1 MSRNTKTGV
10 TIKKEF
16 VKDKYLEYFLQKE
29 TEICYDEL
37 VDRVRRLSGEIIM
50 DIYDV
55 LKSGNDK
62 KTNTPPSFTFGNPTP
77 SFTFGNPRPSFT
89 FNNPSPS
96 FTFNNPSTFT
106 FGKPHQS
113 FTFNNPTPSFTLGN
127 LKPSGTQIN
136 NMSNCNNT
144 KTVNISSQFTVRTQT
159 TSPLGQPSE
168 HINKDRPEFTFEKT
182 KKPLDT
188 KVRKFSK

>member
-37 VDRVRRLSGEIIM
+37 VDRVRRLSGEIITN
-50 DIYDV
+50 IYDV
-55 LKSGNDK
+55 LISVNR
-62 KTNTPPSFTFGNPTP
+62 PQESTFGNPQ
-77 SFTFGNPRPSFT
+77 PSFT
-89 FNNPSPS
+89 FNNQPSSFTFGNSQPS
-96 FTFNNPSTFT
+96 FTFNNTRTSGFT
-106 FGKPHQS
+106 FGTPKPTLPPLKNIQ
-113 FTFNNPTPSFTLGN
+113 TLNLPPSFTVVTP
-127 LKPSGTQIN
+127 K
-136 NMSNCNNT
+136 NNT
-144 KTVNISSQFTVRTQT
+144 PHSQNIKTVNVVSQSTVGAQKS
-159 TSPLGQPSE
+159 TSPFE
-168 HINKDRPEFTFEKT
+168 HINKDKPGFAFEKTKT

>member
-55 LKSGNDK
+55 LKSVNNPQSKPQESTFGNPQPSFSF
-62 KTNTPPSFTFGNPTP
+62 NNQPSSFTFGNPQ
-77 SFTFGNPRPSFT
+77 PSFT
-89 FNNPSPS
+89 FNNTRPSG
-96 FTFNNPSTFT
+96 TFT
-106 FGKPHQS
+106 FG
-113 FTFNNPTPSFTLGN
+113 TPKLTSPPLKNIQTLN
-127 LKPSGTQIN
+127 LPPK
-136 NMSNCNNT
+136 NNT
-144 KTVNISSQFTVRTQT
+144 PNPQNIKTVTVVSQSTIGAQKS
-159 TSPLGQPSE
+159 TSPFE
-168 HINKDRPEFTFEKT
+168 HFNKDKPGFAFEKTKT

-188 KVRKFSK
+188 KMRKFSK

>member
-37 VDRVRRLSGEIIM
+37 VDRVRRLSGEIITN
-50 DIYDV
+50 IYDV
-55 LKSGNDK
+55 LISVNKPQESTFGNPQPSFSF
-62 KTNTPPSFTFGNPTP
+62 NNQPSSFTFGNPQ
-77 SFTFGNPRPSFT
+77 PSFT
-89 FNNPSPS
+89 FNNTRTSG
-96 FTFNNPSTFT
+96 FT
-106 FGKPHQS
+106 FGTPKPTS
-113 FTFNNPTPSFTLGN
+113 FTVVTP
-127 LKPSGTQIN
+127 K
-136 NMSNCNNT
+136 NNT
-144 KTVNISSQFTVRTQT
+144 PHSQNIKTVNVVSQSTVGAQKS
-159 TSPLGQPSE
+159 TSPFE
-168 HINKDRPEFTFEKT
+168 HINKDKPGFAFEKTKT